1 VTIVHSRRPAYS
13 RRTGTHRLRIGTDE
27 VPDHSASSAD
37 ERLHEIACQPHARRG
52 SSERGL
58 TLRAM
63 STPAPQL
70 DHDSAA
76 IVDRITRTLL
86 EQLQLQTQAALVL
99 LEQAPAEERDALLA
113 RIAETRG
120 RLVRLRAT
128 VLGRAAP
135 ALVRS
140 PRADGAD

>member
-1 VTIVHSRRPAYS
+1 
-13 RRTGTHRLRIGTDE
+13 
-27 VPDHSASSAD
+27 
-37 ERLHEIACQPHARRG
+37 
-52 SSERGL
+52 
-58 TLRAM
+58 M

-76 IVDRITRTLL
+76 IIDRITRTLL
-86 EQLQLQTQAALVL
+86 EQLQLQAQAALVL
-99 LEQAPAEERDALLA
+99 LEQAPAEQRDALLA

-120 RLVRLRAT
+120 RLVRLRAA

-140 PRADGAD
+140 PGADGAG